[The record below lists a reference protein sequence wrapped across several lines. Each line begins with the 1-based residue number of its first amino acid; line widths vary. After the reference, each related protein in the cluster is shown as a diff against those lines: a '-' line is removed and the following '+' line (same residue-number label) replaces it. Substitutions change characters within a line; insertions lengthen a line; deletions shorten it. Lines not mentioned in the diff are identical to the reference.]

1 MSFTNAIF
9 PSMPPVMLSDSSTGL
24 SDFTSRWA
32 NAIEHART
40 HALTTP
46 PVDSDEYDLKH
57 WLEWWTGAWAN
68 VDSLAQ
74 EASSGQ
80 LEIPST
86 DETVTKLLREAQQD
100 AKSIS
105 DEIAHHL
112 EAAKSKEPKQV
123 NNVSMG
129 DSTAGGK
136 NKSKEIFDGVEIL
149 TTNWSLPLPP
159 KAFPTHDSS
168 QDASC
173 VSARLTTLSGK
184 HYFFMWLM
192 ALATLEALK
201 KCQKA
206 AANDPDAESQA
217 SLAWGTKHHPV
228 LPALNIPP
236 PSPSISST
244 SPTFST
250 VPDPSTPSQV
260 SSVPLHHLPHLA
272 HPLASSFD
280 ISHCL
285 EAAEESNLHNLRSLA
300 TLQAAITSNAEEIAM
315 LHKIALGRKEY

>member
-159 KAFPTHDSS
+159 KPS
-168 QDASC
+168 QHTTAAKMPPC
-173 VSARLTTLSGK
+173 VFCKVDNTVK
-184 HYFFMWLM
+184 